1 MKLKGKKIILGIT
14 GGIAAYKAAI
24 LVRMLIRER
33 AEVQVIMTPLAMEFI
48 TPLTLSTLSKK
59 PVLTELFNPRTG
71 DWNSHVDLGTWADLM
86 VIAPATANTIGKMV
100 TGIAD
105 NLLLTTYLSARCP
118 VMLAPA
124 MDLDMFRHPSTQ
136 ANLITLSARGVQL
149 IEPATGELAS
159 GLEGKGRMEEPEA
172 IIKKIHAYF
181 NQKESVKKKLSG
193 KKILITAGPTFEPID
208 PVRFIGNHSSGK
220 MGYALAD
227 AFARAGAE
235 VLLISGPVS
244 MSANHPGIRL
254 VKVQTAAEM
263 FDACTSNFKKM
274 DIAIMAAAVAD
285 FTPEHKSPEK
295 IKRKGNNL
303 NLNLVPTPDIA
314 AALGKLK
321 KSGQVLVGFA
331 LETQNGIENAQGKL
345 QRKNLDLIVLN
356 SLEDEGAGF
365 GGDTNKITLIDN
377 KNTIT
382 GFELKSKTEVA
393 QDILESICSLI

>member
-1 MKLKGKKIILGIT
+1 MLQGKHILLGIT
-14 GGIAAYKAAI
+14 GSIAAYKAAI